1 VLQLFVD
8 MFDLDVLYSLQKD
21 PELLPAFTPTI
32 GLAMREELLRV
43 IDDTVLQQRDY
54 RRLFDTRGGFVDAEL
69 GALYDLPGPFEPGF
83 NPVTLP
89 DTRGGL
95 LTLAGFLAINSGEAS
110 TSPTMR
116 GLTIR
121 RILMCQ
127 TIPPPPPD
135 VAPELPEPGDDTPM
149 TKRELLQLHVS
160 DPLCA
165 SCHQFTDPIGL
176 ALEHY
181 DALGVYRLTDRGLPI
196 DPSGDLDGK
205 PFPDAIALGG
215 LFTEHIAVGDCLVR
229 NLYRYATGHVED
241 PALAPVIT
249 LLRDSLVDSGYD
261 LTAAVDALVRS
272 EGFRYATRSP
282 EDLP

>member
-1 VLQLFVD
+1 
-8 MFDLDVLYSLQKD
+8 M
-21 PELLPAFTPTI
+21 
-32 GLAMREELLRV
+32 
-43 IDDTVLQQRDY
+43 
-54 RRLFDTRGGFVDAEL
+54 
-69 GALYDLPGPFEPGF
+69 
-83 NPVTLP
+83 
-89 DTRGGL
+89 
-95 LTLAGFLAINSGEAS
+95 
-110 TSPTMR
+110 
-116 GLTIR
+116 R

-135 VAPELPEPGDDTPM
+135 VEAELPEPGDDTPM
-149 TKRELLQLHVS
+149 TKRELLELHVS

-181 DALGVYRLTDRGLPI
+181 DALGGYRLTDQGLPI

-215 LFTEHIAVGDCLVR
+215 LLHRAHRRRRLR
-229 NLYRYATGHVED
+229 RPQPLPLRHRPRRAD